1 MAITF
6 KLDTVGL
13 KRKLAR
19 CQTAVDSARRDALD
33 YFVSIT
39 PYKSGNARKKTRL
52 QKETIV
58 GDYPYA
64 QRLDEGYS
72 KQFGGKGMTEP
83 TGKYWEQRIK
93 QLLKPEGK

>member
-72 KQFGGKGMTEP
+72 KQRPGGMTEP